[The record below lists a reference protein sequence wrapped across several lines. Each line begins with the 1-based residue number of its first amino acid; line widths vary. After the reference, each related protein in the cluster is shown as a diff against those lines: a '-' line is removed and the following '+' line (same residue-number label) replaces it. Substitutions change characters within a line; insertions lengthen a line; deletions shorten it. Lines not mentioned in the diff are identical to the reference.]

1 MKGLI
6 WRSNIYLKFRS
17 YEQNPGMEGI
27 DDWISTKPE
36 DGLVRN
42 GVPKWHLPSSDE
54 IAFANE
60 LLDLHLKGALVDL
73 KNICQRNIQE
83 TSGWL
88 WFNYL
93 KQLITLILVL
103 MDM

>member
-1 MKGLI
+1 
-6 WRSNIYLKFRS
+6 
-17 YEQNPGMEGI
+17 MEGI